1 MLLTEPSQKT
11 LAEPLQKT
19 LLRGDGR
26 KKNPNFLVKLQ
37 LFGKAPVTVAK
48 NPLPLWICQFETKFI
63 NYFKGFL
70 HLWKHSN
77 PSKPAIDII
86 VYQS

>member
-26 KKNPNFLVKLQ
+26 KKNPDFLVKLQ

-48 NPLPLWICQFETKFI
+48 TPLP
-63 NYFKGFL
+63 
-70 HLWKHSN
+70 HSQHTGQA
-77 PSKPAIDII
+77 SCKLLQDVASGIA
-86 VYQS
+86 